1 MAKEITDL
9 EQLDNLVVGEEI
21 PFYSSES
28 GLPEGLR
35 LVYTFCWK
43 DEYKG
48 KEIMVFASGMDS
60 THIGAYIAQKDW
72 FRIVDGFGLVMK
84 QPGLEEMEF
93 SGRSFGYSYMPE
105 DGREFGIL
113 FKALI
118 GKNPTNEEMELFRKG
133 SLYTLFFR
141 EE

>member
-21 PFYSSES
+21 SFYRSES

-35 LVYTFCWK
+35 SEYSFCWR
-43 DEYKG
+43 DRYKG
-48 KEIMVFASGMDS
+48 KEIMVFAKGHDS
-60 THIGAYIAQKDW
+60 THIGAYITQKDW
-72 FRIVDGFGLVMK
+72 FRIIDGFGLVMK
-84 QPGLEEMEF
+84 QPGLKEMDF

-113 FKALI
+113 FKAII
-118 GKNPTNEEMELFRKG
+118 GENPTDEEMELFRKG